1 MEDEERRPVLR
12 SYDEFEGR
20 KKRRRKKSSGSTA
33 SSSGAVGAGRA
44 DAATDQEKV
53 SEDALREA
61 ALRYL
66 DRQDASVEQVRQV
79 LRRRIVKYADAA
91 ARPRAQELAEQ
102 ILQRFVESRVLD
114 DERYA
119 RAYTESLRRRGA
131 SRPKLL
137 QKLKSRGLPDE
148 VVQDALERISGNEE
162 LSDESAAA
170 TYARKRRLR
179 ERFNL
184 EDPKERQKALAA
196 LARQGFSFDVA
207 RRVLGL

>member
-1 MEDEERRPVLR
+1 MGDEDHRPALR

-20 KKRRRKKSSGSTA
+20 GKKRSRRRKSAEGE
-33 SSSGAVGAGRA
+33 GRPKGPAYDATKVA
-44 DAATDQEKV
+44 DEG
-53 SEDALREA
+53 LREA

-66 DRQDASVEQVRQV
+66 DRQDASVNQVRQI
-79 LRRRIVKYADAA
+79 LRRRIYKYAEEEN
-91 ARPRAQELAEQ
+91 RPQAYELAER
-102 ILQRFVESRVLD
+102 ILQRLVEARVLC

-119 RAYTESLRRRGA
+119 HAYAESLRRRGA

-137 QKLKSRGLPDE
+137 QKLKSRGLDDE
-148 VVQDALERISGNEE
+148 VIQSALEAMADVEE
-162 LSDESAAA
+162 LSDEGAAQ

-179 ERFNL
+179 ERFDL
-184 EDPKERQKALAA
+184 SDPKERQKALAA

>member
-1 MEDEERRPVLR
+1 MGSKSVGDDEHRPALR
-12 SYDEFEGR
+12 SYDEFEGQ
-20 KKRRRKKSSGSTA
+20 KKRRRKKAPGAAAGSKA
-33 SSSGAVGAGRA
+33 AEA
-44 DAATDQEKV
+44 DAAKI

-66 DRQDASVEQVRQV
+66 DRQDASVEQVRRI
-79 LRRRIVKYADAA
+79 LGRRIFKYAEAD
-91 ARPRAQELAEQ
+91 ARPEAHARAEQ
-102 ILQRFVESRVLD
+102 ILRRLVESRVLD

-119 RAYTESLRRRGA
+119 RAYAESLRRRGA

-137 QKLKSRGLPDE
+137 QKLKSRGLPED
-148 VVQDALERISGNEE
+148 VVQTALEGLSGAEE
-162 LSDESAAA
+162 LSDEGAAA

-184 EDPKERQKALAA
+184 EDPKERQKALAS

-207 RRVLGL
+207 RKVLGI